1 MSHSD
6 KFKEQVMFKETL
18 EPNNKLINKENSV
31 TMNQI
36 MNNDS
41 EDKNGENSNK
51 YKGFIQTTNKIT
63 EFPFLYII
71 LFILFI
77 IFGIIVHIIKPAST
91 FFSIFLLTRFVKTK
105 KNEIT
110 DENAKGLNK
119 GIKTI
124 GWLIIFLLPLV
135 HIIKKGHRIIL
146 IQKNWV
152 QKIYV
157 TILLLIELYFQ
168 FPLTFLYENNLH
180 SIFLWEQK
188 GIEQLLSPWII
199 FFPTDFLIDWFEII
213 RQLFD
218 SIFFFSATLKLYSDI
233 ENNKYQAFTLYF
245 MILSMVFYWIR
256 IIFAIG
262 MLFVKLIV
270 GDSSPREKKKRKI
283 YLESKKEKE
292 EEKNKN
298 LNNIHN

>member
-1 MSHSD
+1 
-6 KFKEQVMFKETL
+6 
-18 EPNNKLINKENSV
+18 
-31 TMNQI
+31 MNQI

-213 RQLFD
+213 RQVFD
-218 SIFFFSATLKLYSDI
+218 SIFFFSATMKLYSDI
-233 ENNKYQAFTLYF
+233 ENNKYQSFTLYF

-262 MLFVKLIV
+262 MLFVKIIV

>member
-213 RQLFD
+213 RQVFD
-218 SIFFFSATLKLYSDI
+218 SIFFFSATMKLYSDI
-233 ENNKYQAFTLYF
+233 ENNKYQSFTLYF

-262 MLFVKLIV
+262 MLFVKIIV

>member
-168 FPLTFLYENNLH
+168 FPLTFLYKNNLH

-213 RQLFD
+213 RQVFD
-218 SIFFFSATLKLYSDI
+218 SIFFFSATMKLYSDI
-233 ENNKYQAFTLYF
+233 ENNKYQSFTLYF

>member
-110 DENAKGLNK
+110 DENANGLNK

-213 RQLFD
+213 RQVFD
-218 SIFFFSATLKLYSDI
+218 SIFFFSATMKLYLDI
-233 ENNKYQAFTLYF
+233 ENNKYQSFTLYF

-262 MLFVKLIV
+262 MLFVKIIV

>member
-6 KFKEQVMFKETL
+6 NFKEQVMFKETL

-105 KNEIT
+105 KNEII
-110 DENAKGLNK
+110 DFNAKGLNK
-119 GIKTI
+119 GVKTV

-135 HIIKKGHRIIL
+135 HIITKGHMIIL
-146 IQKNWV
+146 IQKNCFL
-152 QKIYV
+152 KFYV

-180 SIFLWEQK
+180 SIFLWGQK

-218 SIFFFSATLKLYSDI
+218 SIFFFSATLKLYIDI
-233 ENNKYQAFTLYF
+233 KNNKYQAFTLYF

-262 MLFVKLIV
+262 MLFVKIIV
-270 GDSSPREKKKRKI
+270 GNSSLREKKKRKI
-283 YLESKKEKE
+283 YLENERDNQE
-292 EEKNKN
+292 EEKKEEKN
-298 LNNIHN
+298 E

>member
-213 RQLFD
+213 RQVFD
-218 SIFFFSATLKLYSDI
+218 SIFFLVQL
-233 ENNKYQAFTLYF
+233 
-245 MILSMVFYWIR
+245 
-256 IIFAIG
+256 
-262 MLFVKLIV
+262 
-270 GDSSPREKKKRKI
+270 
-283 YLESKKEKE
+283 
-292 EEKNKN
+292 
-298 LNNIHN
+298 